1 MNLGDGNHVF
11 VKVISDEHI
20 YGIGE
25 AYRVGPD
32 AATVAVIEDFKS
44 WLIGEDPFRI
54 EHLWR
59 LMYNG
64 SRFPGGSIGYAALSG
79 IEIALWDL
87 KGRALGRPVYELIG
101 GRCRDRVR
109 VYRGIGGATP
119 EALAAEARRA
129 VDEGFTAVKMAPQ
142 PPDSEKMP
150 WGVVLR
156 GTARRMEAVRK
167 AVGDAVDIGLDPHAR
182 IFEPYKARELAE
194 AVRPYRPMFVE
205 EPLRPENI
213 PALAALRREVGV
225 PIATGEMLYTKYA
238 FRDILAAGAADI
250 LQPDLLICGGLLEAK
265 KIAAMAEAHYV
276 TVAPHSPL
284 GPVSTAVAVHFAAST
299 PNFLILEYQPDQSGP
314 SRDLVRKPLV
324 LEDGHIRIPDQPGLG
339 DRAQRGR
346 LRRQAAQALAP
357 AAGRRV
363 RRQHRLPVTPDSGG
377 GPCEDA
383 PQHRST
389 RIASAPWRS
398 APAALLHDRRGP
410 APPTC
415 RLW

>member
-1 MNLGDGNHVF
+1 MKIIDIQTYGVNLGGGNHVF

-32 AATVAVIEDFKS
+32 AAVIAVIDDFKS

-59 LMYNG
+59 IMYNG

-119 EALAAEARRA
+119 ETLAAEARRA
-129 VDEGFTAVKMAPQ
+129 VDEGFTAVKMMPL
-142 PPDSEKMP
+142 PPDSEKTP

-167 AVGDAVDIGLDPHAR
+167 AVGDAVDIGLDPHAQ
-182 IFEPYKARELAE
+182 IFEPYKARELTE

-238 FRDILAAGAADI
+238 FRDVLAAGAADI

-276 TVAPHSPL
+276 KIAPHSPL
-284 GPVSTAVAVHFAAST
+284 GPVSTAVSVHFAAST

-314 SRDLVRKPLV
+314 ARDLVRKPLV

-339 DRAQRGR
+339 IE
-346 LRRQAAQALAP
+346 LNEAAF
-357 AAGRRV
+357 AGKP
-363 RRQHRLPVTPDSGG
+363 LK
-377 GPCEDA
+377 
-383 PQHRST
+383 
-389 RIASAPWRS
+389 PWRRPLVIE
-398 APAALLHDRRGP
+398 ADGNIAYQ
-410 APPTC
+410 
-415 RLW
+415 

>member
-1 MNLGDGNHVF
+1 MKIIDVLTYGVNLGDGNHVF
-11 VKVISDEHI
+11 VKVLSDEHI

-32 AATVAVIEDFKS
+32 SATVAVIEDFKG
-44 WLIGEDPFRI
+44 WLIGQDPFRI

-119 EALAAEARRA
+119 QALADEARRA
-129 VDEGFTAVKMAPQ
+129 VGEGFTAVKMAPQ
-142 PPDSEKMP
+142 PPDSEKLA
-150 WGVVLR
+150 WGQVLR
-156 GTARRMEAVRK
+156 GVAERMETVRR
-167 AVGDAVDIGLDPHAR
+167 AVGESVDIGLDPHAR

-194 AVRPYRPMFVE
+194 VVKPHRPMFLE

-213 PALAALRREVGV
+213 PALTALRREVQV

-238 FRDILAAGAADI
+238 FRDILASGAADI

-276 TVAPHSPL
+276 NVAPHNPL

-299 PNFLILEYQPDQSGP
+299 PNFLILEYRPDHDGP
-314 SRDLVRKPLV
+314 TRDLVRKPLT
-324 LEDGHIRIPDQPGLG
+324 LQDGHIHIPDQPGLG
-339 DRAQRGR
+339 VELNEVAF
-346 LRRQAAQALAP
+346 
-357 AAGRRV
+357 AGKPLKPW
-363 RRQHRLPVTPDSGG
+363 HRPFIIEGDGNVGY
-377 GPCEDA
+377 E
-383 PQHRST
+383 
-389 RIASAPWRS
+389 
-398 APAALLHDRRGP
+398 
-410 APPTC
+410 
-415 RLW
+415 

>member
-1 MNLGDGNHVF
+1 MKIIDIQTYGVNLGGGNHVF

-32 AATVAVIEDFKS
+32 AAVIAVIDDFKS

-59 LMYNG
+59 IMYNG

-119 EALAAEARRA
+119 ETLAAEARRA
-129 VDEGFTAVKMAPQ
+129 VDEGFTAVKMMPQ
-142 PPDSEKMP
+142 PPDSEKTP
-150 WGVVLR
+150 WGMVLR

-167 AVGDAVDIGLDPHAR
+167 AVGDAVDIGLDPHAQ
-182 IFEPYKARELAE
+182 IFEPYKARELTE

-276 TVAPHSPL
+276 TIAPHSPL

-314 SRDLVRKPLV
+314 ARDLVRKPLV

-339 DRAQRGR
+339 IE
-346 LRRQAAQALAP
+346 LNEAAF
-357 AAGRRV
+357 AGKP
-363 RRQHRLPVTPDSGG
+363 LK
-377 GPCEDA
+377 
-383 PQHRST
+383 
-389 RIASAPWRS
+389 PWRRPLVIE
-398 APAALLHDRRGP
+398 ADGNIAYQ
-410 APPTC
+410 
-415 RLW
+415 

>member
-1 MNLGDGNHVF
+1 MKIIDIQAYGVNLGDGNHVF

-20 YGIGE
+20 HGIGE

-32 AATVAVIEDFKS
+32 AAIVAVIDDFKS
-44 WLIGEDPFRI
+44 WLVGEDPFRI

-87 KGRALGRPVYELIG
+87 KGRALGCPVHELLG

-109 VYRGIGGATP
+109 VYRAVGGTTP
-119 EALAAEARRA
+119 QALAIEARRA
-129 VDEGFTAVKMAPQ
+129 VDEGFTAVKMSPQ
-142 PPDSEKMP
+142 PPDSEKLP
-150 WGVVLR
+150 WGMVLR
-156 GTARRMEAVRK
+156 GVAQRMEAVRK
-167 AVGDAVDIGLDPHAR
+167 AVGEAVDVGLDPHAR
-182 IFEPYKARELAE
+182 IFEPYKARELTE

-238 FRDILAAGAADI
+238 FRDTLAAGAADI
-250 LQPDLLICGGLLEAK
+250 IQPDLLICGGLLEAK

-284 GPVSTAVAVHFAAST
+284 GPVSTAVAVQFAAST

-324 LEDGHIRIPDQPGLG
+324 LEDGHLRIPDQPGMGVELNE
-339 DRAQRGR
+339 
-346 LRRQAAQALAP
+346 AAF
-357 AAGRRV
+357 AGRP
-363 RRQHRLPVTPDSGG
+363 LK
-377 GPCEDA
+377 
-383 PQHRST
+383 
-389 RIASAPWRS
+389 PWRR
-398 APAALLHDRRGP
+398 ALVVEPDGNIGYQ
-410 APPTC
+410 
-415 RLW
+415 

>member
-1 MNLGDGNHVF
+1 MKIINIQTLGVNLGDGNHVF

-20 YGIGE
+20 YGLGE

-32 AATVAVIEDFKS
+32 LATVAVVDDFKS
-44 WLIGEDPFRI
+44 WLIGQDPFRI

-64 SRFPGGSIGYAALSG
+64 SRFPGGSVGHAALSG

-119 EALAAEARRA
+119 QALAEDARLA

-142 PPDSEKMP
+142 PPDSETAA
-150 WGVVLR
+150 WGQVLQ
-156 GTARRMEAVRK
+156 GTSQRMEAVRK
-167 AVGDAVDIGLDPHAR
+167 AVGEAVDIGLDPHAR
-182 IFEPYKARELAE
+182 IFEPYKAREIAE
-194 AVRPYRPMFVE
+194 AVRPYRPMFLE

-213 PALAALRREVGV
+213 AALGGLRREVGV

-250 LQPDLLICGGLLEAK
+250 LQPDLLLCGGLLEAK

-276 TVAPHSPL
+276 TVAPHNPL
-284 GPVSTAVAVHFAAST
+284 GPVSTAVAVQFAAST
-299 PNFLILEYQPDQSGP
+299 PNFLILEYQPDQRGP
-314 SRDLVRKPLV
+314 ARELVRKPLAF
-324 LEDGHIRIPDQPGLG
+324 EDGHVRIPDLPGLG
-339 DRAQRGR
+339 IE
-346 LRRQAAQALAP
+346 LNEAAF
-357 AAGRRV
+357 AGKPLKPW
-363 RRQHRLPVTPDSGG
+363 HRPFVIESDGNVG
-377 GPCEDA
+377 Y
-383 PQHRST
+383 Q
-389 RIASAPWRS
+389 
-398 APAALLHDRRGP
+398 
-410 APPTC
+410 
-415 RLW
+415 

>member
-1 MNLGDGNHVF
+1 MKIIDIQSYGVNLGGGNHVF
-11 VKVISDEHI
+11 VKVLSDEHI

-32 AATVAVIEDFKS
+32 AATVAVIDDFKS

-87 KGRALGRPVYELIG
+87 KGRAMGRPVYELIG
-101 GRCRDRVR
+101 GRCRDRIR

-119 EALAAEARRA
+119 DALAAEAQRA
-129 VDEGFTAVKMAPQ
+129 VAEGFTAVKMAPQ

-150 WGVVLR
+150 WGMVLR
-156 GTARRMEAVRK
+156 GTAERMEAVRK
-167 AVGDAVDIGLDPHAR
+167 AVGDAVDVGLDPHAR
-182 IFEPYKARELAE
+182 IFEPYKARELTE
-194 AVRPYRPMFVE
+194 AVRPFRPMFVE

-238 FRDILAAGAADI
+238 FRDILAGGAADI

-265 KIAAMAEAHYV
+265 KIAAMAEAYYV

-324 LEDGHIRIPDQPGLG
+324 FEDGHVRIPDQPGLG
-339 DRAQRGR
+339 IELNESAF
-346 LRRQAAQALAP
+346 
-357 AAGRRV
+357 AGKP
-363 RRQHRLPVTPDSGG
+363 LK
-377 GPCEDA
+377 
-383 PQHRST
+383 
-389 RIASAPWRS
+389 PWRR
-398 APAALLHDRRGP
+398 ALVVESDGNIGYQ
-410 APPTC
+410 
-415 RLW
+415 

>member
-1 MNLGDGNHVF
+1 MKIIDIQSYGVNLGGGNHIF

-32 AATVAVIEDFKS
+32 EAVAAVIDDYKG

-59 LMYNG
+59 VMYNG
-64 SRFPGGSIGYAALSG
+64 SRFPGGSIGNAALSG

-129 VDEGFTAVKMAPQ
+129 VLEGYTAVKMAPQ

-156 GTARRMEAVRK
+156 DTARRMEAVRK
-167 AVGDAVDIGLDPHAR
+167 AVGDAVDVGLDPHAR
-182 IFEPYKARELAE
+182 IFEPYKARELIE
-194 AVRPYRPMFVE
+194 AVRPYRPLFVE

-250 LQPDLLICGGLLEAK
+250 LQPDLLICGGQLEAK

-276 TVAPHSPL
+276 NIAPHSPL
-284 GPVSTAVAVHFAAST
+284 GPVSTAVSVHFAAST

-314 SRDLVRKPLV
+314 SRDLVRKPLA
-324 LEDGHIRIPDQPGLG
+324 LEDGHIRIPEQPGLG
-339 DRAQRGR
+339 IELNESAFAGKP
-346 LRRQAAQALAP
+346 LR
-357 AAGRRV
+357 
-363 RRQHRLPVTPDSGG
+363 
-377 GPCEDA
+377 
-383 PQHRST
+383 
-389 RIASAPWRS
+389 PWRRPLVVE
-398 APAALLHDRRGP
+398 ADGNIGYQ
-410 APPTC
+410 
-415 RLW
+415 

>member
-1 MNLGDGNHVF
+1 MKIIDIQSYGVNLGGGNHVF

-32 AATVAVIEDFKS
+32 AATVAVIDDFKS
-44 WLIGEDPFRI
+44 WLVGEDPFRI

-142 PPDSEKMP
+142 PPDSEKTP
-150 WGVVLR
+150 WGEVLR
-156 GTARRMEAVRK
+156 GIARRMEAVRT
-167 AVGDAVDIGLDPHAR
+167 AVGDAVDVGLDPHAR
-182 IFEPYKARELAE
+182 IFEPYKARELTE

-213 PALAALRREVGV
+213 AALAALRREVGV

-238 FRDILAAGAADI
+238 FRDILAGRAADI
-250 LQPDLLICGGLLEAK
+250 IQPDLLICGGLLEAK

-284 GPVSTAVAVHFAAST
+284 GPVSTAVAVQFAAST
-299 PNFLILEYQPDQSGP
+299 PNFLILEYQPDHSGP

-324 LEDGHIRIPDQPGLG
+324 LEDGHVRIPDQPGLG
-339 DRAQRGR
+339 IE
-346 LRRQAAQALAP
+346 LNEAAF
-357 AAGRRV
+357 AGKP
-363 RRQHRLPVTPDSGG
+363 LK
-377 GPCEDA
+377 
-383 PQHRST
+383 
-389 RIASAPWRS
+389 PWRR
-398 APAALLHDRRGP
+398 ALVVESDGNIGYQ
-410 APPTC
+410 
-415 RLW
+415 

>member
-1 MNLGDGNHVF
+1 MKIIDIQSYGVNLGDGNHVF

-32 AATVAVIEDFKS
+32 AATIAVIDDFKS

-59 LMYNG
+59 VMYNG

-156 GTARRMEAVRK
+156 GTAQRMEAVRK

-276 TVAPHSPL
+276 TSPR
-284 GPVSTAVAVHFAAST
+284 TT
-299 PNFLILEYQPDQSGP
+299 RSGRSPRPWP
-314 SRDLVRKPLV
+314 SSSRP
-324 LEDGHIRIPDQPGLG
+324 
-339 DRAQRGR
+339 
-346 LRRQAAQALAP
+346 RR
-357 AAGRRV
+357 R
-363 RRQHRLPVTPDSGG
+363 TS
-377 GPCEDA
+377 
-383 PQHRST
+383 
-389 RIASAPWRS
+389 
-398 APAALLHDRRGP
+398 
-410 APPTC
+410 
-415 RLW
+415 

>member
-1 MNLGDGNHVF
+1 MKITDIQSYGVNLGGGNHVF

-32 AATVAVIEDFKS
+32 TATVAVIDDFKN
-44 WLIGEDPFRI
+44 WLIGEDPFRV

-101 GRCRDRVR
+101 GRCRDRIR

-129 VDEGFTAVKMAPQ
+129 VGEGFTAVKMAPQ
-142 PPDSEKMP
+142 PPDSEKTP

-156 GTARRMEAVRK
+156 GVTQRVEAVRK
-167 AVGDAVDIGLDPHAR
+167 AVGDAVDVGLDPHAR
-182 IFEPYKARELAE
+182 IFEPYRARELTE

-284 GPVSTAVAVHFAAST
+284 GPVSTAVAVQFAAST
-299 PNFLILEYQPDQSGP
+299 PNFLILEYQPDQTGP

-339 DRAQRGR
+339 IE
-346 LRRQAAQALAP
+346 LNEAAF
-357 AAGRRV
+357 AGKP
-363 RRQHRLPVTPDSGG
+363 LK
-377 GPCEDA
+377 
-383 PQHRST
+383 
-389 RIASAPWRS
+389 PWRRE
-398 APAALLHDRRGP
+398 LVVETDGNIGYQ
-410 APPTC
+410 
-415 RLW
+415 

>member
-1 MNLGDGNHVF
+1 MKIIDVQSIGVNLGDGNHVF

-32 AATVAVIEDFKS
+32 VAIVAVIEDFKE
-44 WLIGEDPFRI
+44 WLIGQDPFRI

-87 KGRALGRPVYELIG
+87 KGRALGHPIYELLG

-109 VYRGIGGATP
+109 VYRGIGGGTP
-119 EALAAEARRA
+119 EALAAAARQA
-129 VDEGFTAVKMAPQ
+129 VDEGFTGVKMAPQ

-150 WGVVLR
+150 WGAVVT

-167 AVGDAVDIGLDPHAR
+167 AVGEAVDIGLDPHAR
-182 IFEPYKARELAE
+182 IFEPYKAREIAE
-194 AVRPYRPMFVE
+194 AVQPYRPLFVE

-213 PALAALRREVGV
+213 PALAALRREVRV
-225 PIATGEMLYTKYA
+225 PVATGEMLYTKYS
-238 FRDILAAGAADI
+238 FRDVLAAGAADI
-250 LQPDLLICGGLLEAK
+250 LQPDILICGGLLEAK

-276 TVAPHSPL
+276 TVAPHNPL

-299 PNFLILEYQPDQSGP
+299 PNFLILEYQPDQRGSA
-314 SRDLVRKPLV
+314 RDLVREPLV
-324 LEDGHIRIPDQPGLG
+324 LEDGHIRIPDRPGLG
-339 DRAQRGR
+339 IELNLPAFAGKP
-346 LRRQAAQALAP
+346 LKPWRRQLVIEADGNIGYQ
-357 AAGRRV
+357 
-363 RRQHRLPVTPDSGG
+363 
-377 GPCEDA
+377 
-383 PQHRST
+383 
-389 RIASAPWRS
+389 
-398 APAALLHDRRGP
+398 
-410 APPTC
+410 
-415 RLW
+415 

>member
-1 MNLGDGNHVF
+1 MKIIDVQARGVNLGDGNHVF

-32 AATVAVIEDFKS
+32 PATIAVVEDFKG
-44 WLIGEDPFRI
+44 WLVGQDPFRI

-64 SRFPGGSIGYAALSG
+64 SRFPGGSLGLAALSG

-119 EALAAEARRA
+119 QELADDARRA
-129 VDEGFTAVKMAPQ
+129 VEEGFTAVKMAPQ
-142 PPDSEKMP
+142 PPDSEEIA
-150 WGVVLR
+150 WGRALR
-156 GTARRMEAVRK
+156 GTAQRVEAVRK
-167 AVGDAVDIGLDPHAR
+167 AVGEDVDIGLDPHAR

-194 AVRPYRPMFVE
+194 AVQPYRPMFVE

-213 PALAALRREVGV
+213 AALAALRREVRV

-276 TVAPHSPL
+276 KVAPHNPL
-284 GPVSTAVAVHFAAST
+284 GPVSTAAAVHFAAST
-299 PNFLILEYQPDQSGP
+299 PNFLILEYRPARRGP
-314 SRDLVRKPLV
+314 TRDLVREPLA
-324 LEDGHIRIPDQPGLG
+324 LEDGHIRIPEKPGLG
-339 DRAQRGR
+339 VELNEAAFAGKP
-346 LRRQAAQALAP
+346 LQAW
-357 AAGRRV
+357 
-363 RRQHRLPVTPDSGG
+363 HRPFIIEADGNIG
-377 GPCEDA
+377 Y
-383 PQHRST
+383 Q
-389 RIASAPWRS
+389 
-398 APAALLHDRRGP
+398 
-410 APPTC
+410 
-415 RLW
+415 

>member
-1 MNLGDGNHVF
+1 MKITDIQSYGVNLGGGNHVF

-32 AATVAVIEDFKS
+32 TATVAVIDDFKN
-44 WLIGEDPFRI
+44 WLIGEDPFRV

-101 GRCRDRVR
+101 GRCRDRIR

-129 VDEGFTAVKMAPQ
+129 VAEGFTAVKMAPQ
-142 PPDSEKMP
+142 PPDSEKTP
-150 WGVVLR
+150 WGAVLR
-156 GTARRMEAVRK
+156 GVTQRVEAVRK
-167 AVGDAVDIGLDPHAR
+167 AVGDAVDVGLDPHAR
-182 IFEPYKARELAE
+182 IFEPYKARELTE

-284 GPVSTAVAVHFAAST
+284 GPVSTAVAVQFAAST
-299 PNFLILEYQPDQSGP
+299 PNFLILEYQPDQTGP
-314 SRDLVRKPLV
+314 SRELVRKPLV

-339 DRAQRGR
+339 IE
-346 LRRQAAQALAP
+346 LNEAAF
-357 AAGRRV
+357 AGKP
-363 RRQHRLPVTPDSGG
+363 LK
-377 GPCEDA
+377 
-383 PQHRST
+383 
-389 RIASAPWRS
+389 PWRRE
-398 APAALLHDRRGP
+398 LVVETDGNIGYQ
-410 APPTC
+410 
-415 RLW
+415 

>member
-1 MNLGDGNHVF
+1 MKIIDIQSYGVNLGDGNHVF

-20 YGIGE
+20 QGIGE

-32 AATVAVIEDFKS
+32 AAILAVIEDFKG
-44 WLIGEDPFRI
+44 WLIGQDPFRI

-109 VYRGIGGATP
+109 VYRGIGGATLQ
-119 EALAAEARRA
+119 ALADEARRA
-129 VDEGFTAVKMAPQ
+129 VDQGYTAVKMAPQ
-142 PPDSEKMP
+142 PPDSETMA
-150 WGVVLR
+150 WGQVLR
-156 GTARRMEAVRK
+156 GTAQRMESVRK
-167 AVGDAVDIGLDPHAR
+167 AVGEAVDIGLDPHAR

-194 AVRPYRPMFVE
+194 VVKPHRPMFVE

-213 PALAALRREVGV
+213 SALAALRREVQV

-265 KIAAMAEAHYV
+265 KIAAMAEAYYV
-276 TVAPHSPL
+276 TVAPHNPL
-284 GPVSTAVAVHFAAST
+284 GPVSTAAAVHFAAST
-299 PNFLILEYQPDQSGP
+299 PNFLILEYQPDQTGP
-314 SRDLVRKPLV
+314 ARDLVRKPLV
-324 LEDGHIRIPDQPGLG
+324 LEDGHLRIPDLPGLG
-339 DRAQRGR
+339 VE
-346 LRRQAAQALAP
+346 LNEAAF
-357 AAGRRV
+357 AGKP
-363 RRQHRLPVTPDSGG
+363 LKTW
-377 GPCEDA
+377 
-383 PQHRST
+383 HRSFV
-389 RIASAPWRS
+389 IEA
-398 APAALLHDRRGP
+398 DGNIGYQ
-410 APPTC
+410 
-415 RLW
+415 

>member
-1 MNLGDGNHVF
+1 MKIIDVQTYGVNLGDGNHIF

-32 AATVAVIEDFKS
+32 SAVVAVVDDFKG
-44 WLIGEDPFRI
+44 WLVGHDPFRI

-87 KGRALGRPVYELIG
+87 KGRALGQPVYELLG

-119 EALAAEARRA
+119 QALADEARRA
-129 VDEGFTAVKMAPQ
+129 VTEGFTAVKMAPQ
-142 PPDSEKMP
+142 PPDSEKTP
-150 WGVVLR
+150 WGQVLR
-156 GTARRMEAVRK
+156 GTAQRMEAVRK
-167 AVGDAVDIGLDPHAR
+167 AVGDGVDIGLDPHAQ

-194 AVRPYRPMFVE
+194 AVQPFRPMFLE

-213 PALAALRREVGV
+213 SALGALRREVKV

-250 LQPDLLICGGLLEAK
+250 LQPDLLLCGGLLEAK

-276 TVAPHSPL
+276 KVAPHNPL

-314 SRDLVRKPLV
+314 SRDLVRKPLAF
-324 LEDGHIRIPDQPGLG
+324 EDGHIRIPDQPGLG
-339 DRAQRGR
+339 IE
-346 LRRQAAQALAP
+346 LNQAAF
-357 AAGRRV
+357 AGKPLKPW
-363 RRQHRLPVTPDSGG
+363 HRPFVIEADGNVG
-377 GPCEDA
+377 YE
-383 PQHRST
+383 
-389 RIASAPWRS
+389 
-398 APAALLHDRRGP
+398 
-410 APPTC
+410 
-415 RLW
+415 

>member
-1 MNLGDGNHVF
+1 MKIIDVQTHGVNLGDGNHVF

-20 YGIGE
+20 YGVGE

-32 AATVAVIEDFKS
+32 PATVAVVDDLKG
-44 WLIGEDPFRI
+44 WLVGQDPFRI

-109 VYRGIGGATP
+109 VYRGIGGASP
-119 EALAAEARRA
+119 QALADEARRA
-129 VDEGFTAVKMAPQ
+129 VDEGFTAMKMAPQ
-142 PPDSEKMP
+142 PPDSEKTA
-150 WGVVLR
+150 WGQVLR
-156 GTARRMEAVRK
+156 GTAQRMEAVRK

-182 IFEPYKARELAE
+182 TFEPYKARELTE
-194 AVRPYRPMFVE
+194 AVRPFRPMFVE

-213 PALAALRREVGV
+213 AALGALRREVGV

-276 TVAPHSPL
+276 TMAPHNPL

-299 PNFLILEYQPDQSGP
+299 PNFLILEYQPDQRGP
-314 SRDLVRKPLV
+314 ARDLVREPLV
-324 LEDGHIRIPDQPGLG
+324 LEDGHIRIPDRPGLG
-339 DRAQRGR
+339 IE
-346 LRRQAAQALAP
+346 LNEAAF
-357 AAGRRV
+357 AGKPLKTW
-363 RRQHRLPVTPDSGG
+363 HRPFVIESDGNLGY
-377 GPCEDA
+377 
-383 PQHRST
+383 Q
-389 RIASAPWRS
+389 
-398 APAALLHDRRGP
+398 
-410 APPTC
+410 
-415 RLW
+415 